1 MFQCRQQPQPP
12 ALSSFIRHTR
22 PATASARRPGLY
34 FSIFHQRMTTMIQ
47 KVLLLVLTAC
57 CITGYAQADP
67 KNSPFNRSNV
77 KTIKVVAP
85 EWEGYTNPDGS
96 GLYWQVLKK
105 IYEPAGV
112 HVKYSNVPW
121 NRAMKM
127 VTRYSLYNA
136 IVGEY
141 LDTEE
146 EGLIFPDYPI
156 DVEYMSVLTT
166 KSRNLPWNGTG
177 SLAGKNVGWIKDY
190 DVIPPE
196 ERNFTLHEFRTTAQ
210 GIEMLEAG
218 EIDYMIDEWDEISQA
233 VVESGRDMTAY
244 VMNEMPEGTDVYVAF
259 ADSDISR
266 VLIDIYNERIQALY
280 RDGTLKAIYESSD
293 SDIPKTGFNDI
304 Q

>member
-1 MFQCRQQPQPP
+1 
-12 ALSSFIRHTR
+12 
-22 PATASARRPGLY
+22 
-34 FSIFHQRMTTMIQ
+34 MIQ